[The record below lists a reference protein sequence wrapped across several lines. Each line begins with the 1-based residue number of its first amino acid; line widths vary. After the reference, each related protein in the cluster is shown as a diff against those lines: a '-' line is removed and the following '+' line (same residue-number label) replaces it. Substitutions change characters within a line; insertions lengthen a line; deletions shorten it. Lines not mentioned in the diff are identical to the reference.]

1 MLPRILGMT
10 ASPPSHVVIVGCGFA
25 GTSALWQLVDRHPV
39 RRITVFEASGVFGPG
54 YPYRLDDCA
63 DYLINNTTDTMC
75 LVPGHRRAFLDWLA
89 SQQRADDPRGH
100 LPRRDYGRFLADTV
114 RAAQTS
120 AAIKGIQVELIAA
133 EVTALQE
140 PAQGGVRVLW
150 HGGDVAADAAILTTG
165 RCPDRQAAPSPPPGA
180 TAIYVPA
187 HIGGDALD
195 ALPLDA
201 TCHVLG
207 ASLSAYDIVNR
218 LFAPRT
224 GCSFVRDATGTLQ
237 YVPGPNVRQVVL
249 CSRSGR
255 LKKMHSRTPRP
266 IRRTRLVAPV
276 LADMARQGGLTL
288 DAIRT
293 LIDEEAAAHGCAV
306 DWPQVLAPYA
316 GCASAE
322 AVNRRAGDLL
332 AADLAAARSGDG
344 ANFLAD
350 LADDAQAL
358 LWQVFAQGWLRP
370 DQQRL
375 YRSQVESALLGYA
388 ATCPIP
394 TAERLL
400 ALHRAGRLVVRTGVH
415 DVALRPDGS
424 AYTIGHRFGVEQA
437 RVLVNAT
444 GAVDRRVTS
453 PHQGALLASLRA
465 QGLAQPYLLDGE
477 ASDGVAVDLR
487 TFRLAGSRCTYAA
500 NMLLWGP
507 AFFTSSAF
515 TMASVVEQLLAGLFA
530 AQPVSP

>member
-1 MLPRILGMT
+1 M
-10 ASPPSHVVIVGCGFA
+10 
-25 GTSALWQLVDRHPV
+25 DRHPV

-63 DYLINNTTDTMC
+63 DYLINNTTGTMC

-89 SQQRADDPRGH
+89 GQQRAIDPRGH
-100 LPRRDYGRFLADTV
+100 LPRREFGRFLADTV

-120 AAIKGIQVELIAA
+120 AAIKGIQVELIGA
-133 EVTALQE
+133 EVTGLQE
-140 PAQGGVRVLW
+140 PAHGGVRVQW
-150 HGGDVAADAAILTTG
+150 HGGEVAADAAILTTG
-165 RCPDRQAAPSPPPGA
+165 RCPDRQAAPRAPAGA
-180 TAIYVPA
+180 GAVYVLA

-195 ALPLDA
+195 DLPLDA

-224 GCSFVRDATGTLQ
+224 GCSFVRDAAGVLQ
-237 YVPGPNVRQVVL
+237 YRAGPNARQVVL

-255 LKKMHSRTPRP
+255 LKKMHSRTPLP

-276 LADMARQGGLTL
+276 LAGLARQGGLTL
-288 DAIRT
+288 AAIQA
-293 LIDEEAAAHGCAV
+293 LVDEEAAAHGQAV

-316 GCASAE
+316 NCDSAE
-322 AVNRRAGDLL
+322 AVNRHAGALL
-332 AADLAAARSGDG
+332 AADIAAASGGDG

-350 LADDAQAL
+350 LADNAQDL

-375 YRSQVESALLGYA
+375 YRTHVESAVLTYA

-415 DVALRPDGS
+415 GVALQPDGS
-424 AYTIGHRFGVEQA
+424 AYTIAHRFGLEQA

-444 GAVDRRVTS
+444 GAVDRRVAS
-453 PHQGALLASLRA
+453 PHQGALLASLHA
-465 QGLAQPYLLDGE
+465 QGLAQPYRLDGE
-477 ASDGVAVDLR
+477 VSDGVAVDLQ
-487 TFRLAGSRCTYAA
+487 TFRLDGSRCTYAA

-530 AQPVSP
+530 AHPVSPSSAPPLPRN

>member
-1 MLPRILGMT
+1 MT
-10 ASPPSHVVIVGCGFA
+10 SSHSAHIVIVGCGFA

-39 RRITVFEASGVFGPG
+39 QRITVFEASGVFGPG
-54 YPYRLDDCA
+54 YPYRPDDCA

-75 LVPGHRRAFLDWLA
+75 LVPGNRRAFLDWLA
-89 SQQRADDPRGH
+89 SQQRASDPQGH
-100 LPRRDYGRFLADTV
+100 LPRRDYGRFLADAV

-140 PAQGGVRVLW
+140 PAEGGVRVLW

-165 RCPDRQAAPSPPPGA
+165 RCPDREAARPPPAGA
-180 TAIYVPA
+180 TALYVPA

-224 GCSFVRDATGTLQ
+224 GCSFVREAGVLQ
-237 YVPGPNVRQVVL
+237 FVPGPNARQVVL

-255 LKKMHSRTPRP
+255 LKKMHSRTPLP
-266 IRRTRLVAPV
+266 IRRTRLVEPV

-288 DAIRT
+288 DALQA
-293 LIDEEAAAHGCAV
+293 LIDQEAAAHGCAI

-316 GCASAE
+316 DCDSAE
-322 AVNRRAGDLL
+322 AVNQRAGALL
-332 AADLAAARSGDG
+332 AADIAAARSGDG

-350 LADDAQAL
+350 LANDAQAL

-370 DQQRL
+370 DAQRR
-375 YRSQVESALLGYA
+375 YRTQVESALLGYA

-400 ALHRAGRLVVRTGVH
+400 ALHRAGRLVLRTGVH
-415 DVALRPDGS
+415 DVTLRPDGS
-424 AYTIGHRFGVEQA
+424 AYAIGHRFGEEQA
-437 RVLVNAT
+437 TVLVNAT
-444 GAVDRRVTS
+444 GAVDRRVLS
-453 PHQGALLASLRA
+453 PRQGPLLASLRA
-465 QGLAQPYLLDGE
+465 QGLAQPFMLDGE

-487 TFRLAGSRCTYAA
+487 TFQLAGSRCTYAA

-530 AQPVSP
+530 GPPVSP